1 MCIKEVE
8 PLGWHRLQPAQVTR
22 SVRLLSILKTCFG
35 NHPRASLV
43 IQNYEESKSFHRC
56 CGFEC
61 LRLIAREFSVK
72 TRTELLFFRT
82 QLANSTITAPTIKE
96 FCFESG
102 FHYQS
107 GSHHSSHPGLWAW
120 TAYVDSGLKFTGH
133 VWPLV

>member
-1 MCIKEVE
+1 MASSSLESTR
-8 PLGWHRLQPAQVTR
+8 PHSRRDLRRSSRSRDTRLHHDDADY
-22 SVRLLSILKTCFG
+22 G
-35 NHPRASLV
+35 E
-43 IQNYEESKSFHRC
+43 EESTP
-56 CGFEC
+56 
-61 LRLIAREFSVK
+61 L
-72 TRTELLFFRT
+72 
-82 QLANSTITAPTIKE
+82 KE